1 MKLNLKNIAMKIV
14 KYLVLV
20 ILFLLSVSHYSCK
33 KEVWY
38 GKVSNDTVRVYL
50 PWSQGSNTIFSVM
63 DSNYVKIDT
72 VKKKITQVVN
82 VPIPVLRWGF
92 LTPQTFTVDVSVD
105 NTKLQSLITS
115 GVLPVATTVVLPPDY
130 FIVAPKDTLTNVQ
143 DENRGAIKLQL
154 KYASIKTLYAG
165 QKVAVGIKISNPT
178 KYLLNN
184 NQSSCV
190 VLIDVDELVSKFE
203 L

>member
-1 MKLNLKNIAMKIV
+1 MKII
-14 KYLVLV
+14 KYLVPVL
-20 ILFLLSVSHYSCK
+20 LFLLSISQYSCQK
-33 KEVWY
+33 AVWY
-38 GKVSNDTVRVYL
+38 GVVSKDTVRVYL

-63 DSNYVKIDT
+63 DSTYVKIDT
-72 VKKKITQVVN
+72 VKRKITQVVN
-82 VPIPVLRWGF
+82 VPIPVLRGGF

-105 NTKLQSLITS
+105 NSKIQSLITS
-115 GVLPVATTVVLPPDY
+115 GVLPAATTVVLPPDY
-130 FIVAPKDTLTNVQ
+130 FIVAPKDTLTNQ
-143 DENRGAIKLQL
+143 QEENRGTIKLQL
-154 KYASIKTLYAG
+154 KYASIKSLYAG

-190 VLIDVDELVSKFE
+190 VLIDVNKLVSKFG